1 MSTWRNKLDLAEF
14 DKMTAKLVSELQ
26 AAYMFFEMYCAIEDE
41 IPHHSKAMN
50 KSKHF
55 WSLTRNAHLEA
66 TRSTLARI
74 YDQDEKNL
82 SVISGL
88 KKFKI
93 GHLKDEHFQSN
104 DLDNF
109 CRKPL
114 VAGEIDDDIESV
126 SGQEP
131 LVKTLY
137 VRHRHT
143 EIAHLSLKNAQ
154 RGISFFE
161 RYPLSRV
168 EMQSLIDRAAEL
180 INKYSSH
187 HNGKTY
193 AMTTFKNKDYKYI
206 FDEISEA

>member
-1 MSTWRNKLDLAEF
+1 MDLAEF
-14 DKMTAKLVSELQ
+14 DRMTEKLVSELQ
-26 AAYMFFEMYCAIEDE
+26 AAYMFFEMYRAIEDE

-66 TRSTLARI
+66 TRATLARI

-82 SVISGL
+82 SVRSWL
-88 KKFKI
+88 NKFKI
-93 GHLKDEHFQSN
+93 DHLKDEYFQSN
-104 DLDNF
+104 DLDSF

-114 VAGEIDDDIESV
+114 VAGEIDEDIKSV
-126 SGQEP
+126 SDRDP

-137 VRHRHT
+137 IRHRHT

-154 RGISFFE
+154 KGVSFFE

-168 EMQSLIDRAAEL
+168 EIQSLIDRAAEL
-180 INKYSSH
+180 INKYSAH
-187 HNGKTY
+187 HSGKTY
-193 AMTTFKNKDYKYI
+193 AMTTFHSKDYKYV
-206 FDEISEA
+206 FDKISGS